1 MRVHLLVPAVVLLA
15 ASSGVLPMG
24 GESAGVM
31 TYTCTTTATAQTQ
44 EIRVN
49 VDLTVPPTAKVGEQ
63 MTIGWRGSYAG
74 GGELIAPI
82 AGLKLYVYAGI
93 SKIDKLTSATG
104 VATLPEIAAG
114 EPIPLPESVV
124 ELKTTPSQ
132 EGSGL
137 VRPGAMNFGT
147 TNTSP
152 VIRCKAPDN
161 RPVYPLT
168 VEGGTT
174 PTDAETEQP
183 DETEQPGEPVD
194 DAETVRSNEPVD
206 EVRTPVGG
214 AETGGGGE
222 AGPDGRIVVLA
233 GLVMLAGAGAGLA
246 RRTRS
251 RG

>member
-124 ELKTTPSQ
+124 ELKTTPKQ
-132 EGSGL
+132 TGSGSVHPASFNL
-137 VRPGAMNFGT
+137 G
-147 TNTSP
+147 TSP
-152 VIRCKAPDN
+152 SARAIECEVKARGAGLD
-161 RPVYPLT
+161 YPLT

-183 DETEQPGEPVD
+183 DETVD
-194 DAETVRSNEPVD
+194 DAETVQSDEPVD
-206 EVRTPVGG
+206 EVKTPVGG